1 MGQEATFYLAE
12 KGGQEQSDGLFRKR
26 ILYEGKFTHPHDPK
40 QWMNILP
47 EHISLAVKNF
57 KEGVM
62 DRVQM
67 YFTHNEDPRNLAGKV
82 VGLEEGVDP
91 SDGKKSLY
99 AVLKPEDPAAIALM
113 KSDAVGVSAKLD
125 HWYREHLG
133 GRDLGMTVKHVA
145 LVGEGYIKNLGQY
158 IPIPGAKE
166 FASNIAALSEH
177 TGAIIY
183 LEENKEKVEKTEEE
197 KKKEAEDQKKIDDAK
212 KLEEDKKKESKVPA
226 TKEEVIKAAKD
237 MNLAVLSEEDLK
249 KLHSTAAFVT
259 TLREHFKLSESDDV
273 AKKII
278 DEINT
283 KDTTIAKTLA
293 EREVMKLI
301 EGDGKDPKTR
311 KLLPAQKEAFVG
323 LYVSDR
329 PAYDAVVKTLQPVG
343 VKLGEDGKDD
353 DIEHP
358 EDKVK
363 DQEKNT
369 KDGLI
374 AAHKAGIPLSDDDL
388 VAIGIIPSS
397 KNGK

>member
-1 MGQEATFYLAE
+1 MGQAAIFYLAE
-12 KGGQEQSDGLFRKR
+12 KGGEEQADNLFRKR
-26 ILYEGKFTHPHDPK
+26 ILYEGKFTHPHNRN

-57 KEGVM
+57 KQGAM

-99 AVLKPEDPAAIALM
+99 AVLKPEDPTAVELL
-113 KSDAVGVSAKLD
+113 KRDAVGVSASLD
-125 HWYREHLG
+125 HWYKEHLG

-158 IPIPGAKE
+158 MPIPGAKE

-197 KKKEAEDQKKIDDAK
+197 KQKEKDDAKKIEDAK
-212 KLEEDKKKESKVPA
+212 KLEEDKKKEPKLS

-237 MNLAVLSEEDLK
+237 MNLAVLSEDDLK
-249 KLHSTAAFVT
+249 KLTANAAFVT
-259 TLREHFKLSESDDV
+259 TLRESFKLSESDDV
-273 AKKII
+273 AKRII
-278 DEINT
+278 DELNEKDNT
-283 KDTTIAKTLA
+283 IKKSLATT
-293 EREVMKLI
+293 EVMKLI
-301 EGDGKDPKTR
+301 EGDGKTANTR
-311 KLLPAQKEAFVG
+311 KLLPAQKDAFVN
-323 LYVSDR
+323 LYMTNKTAFDS
-329 PAYDAVVKTLQPVG
+329 VVGTLQPVG
-343 VKLGEDGKDD
+343 VKLGEEGKDETQD
-353 DIEHP
+353 SP
-358 EDKVK
+358 EDK
-363 DQEKNT
+363 EK
-369 KDGLI
+369 KAGEARIAGLR
-374 AAHKAGIPLSDDDL
+374 AAHSAGVPLSEETL
-388 VAIGIIPSS
+388 AEIGVTAAS